1 MKRFCVLTSSAAQT
15 ESFGR
20 EFSQKLRGD
29 ETIALFGD
37 LGAGKTTFIR
47 GLAGGLGIDECEV
60 SSPTFAIV
68 HEHKGKCS
76 LYHYDMY
83 RIESWEDL
91 DTTGFFEALGNGVVV
106 VEWSENIKNALP
118 DDRIEIRISYNDNDG
133 RKIDIE
139 CFGGCDI
146 EDTCC

>member
-1 MKRFCVLTSSAAQT
+1 MKTQQYFAKDANET
-15 ESFGR
+15 ESFG
-20 EFSQKLRGD
+20 ESFAKGLKGN

-37 LGAGKTTFIR
+37 LGAGKTTFVR
-47 GLAGGLGIDECEV
+47 GLARGIGIDSAEI

-68 HEHKGKCS
+68 HEHEGKYT

-91 DTTGFFEALGNGVVV
+91 DTTGFFESVGRGIVV

-118 DDRIEIRISYNDNDG
+118 DDRIEINISAKDDGRLFDISYP
-133 RKIDIE
+133 E
-139 CFGGCDI
+139 GGGT
-146 EDTCC
+146 E